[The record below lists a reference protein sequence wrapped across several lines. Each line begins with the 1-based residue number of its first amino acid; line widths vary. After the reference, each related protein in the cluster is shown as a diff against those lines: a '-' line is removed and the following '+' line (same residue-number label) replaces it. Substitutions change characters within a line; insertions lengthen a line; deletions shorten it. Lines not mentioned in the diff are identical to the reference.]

1 MHRKQQQKNKK
12 AGENMTIPKKT
23 RNKRVKTEQKNL
35 EWKKELER
43 KTQSMQECDNRNA
56 PIG

>member
-23 RNKRVKTEQKNL
+23 RNKRVKTE
-35 EWKKELER
+35 
-43 KTQSMQECDNRNA
+43 
-56 PIG
+56 